1 MSKAFGKQG
10 DFIYALNSGAR
21 WKELWT
27 ATLCQSVLDAT
38 LHSECSLVRILCIEG
53 GPNCDEEN
61 AAIPALKKAVAD
73 DLKKQTGRQVEV
85 ASAWMRMELF
95 ETEFGTLADEA
106 AAAKR
111 LELSRYTDYR

>member
-10 DFIYALNSGAR
+10 DFIYALNSGA
-21 WKELWT
+21 T
-27 ATLCQSVLDAT
+27 VCQSVLDAT

-111 LELSRYTDYR
+111 LEPSRYTDYR